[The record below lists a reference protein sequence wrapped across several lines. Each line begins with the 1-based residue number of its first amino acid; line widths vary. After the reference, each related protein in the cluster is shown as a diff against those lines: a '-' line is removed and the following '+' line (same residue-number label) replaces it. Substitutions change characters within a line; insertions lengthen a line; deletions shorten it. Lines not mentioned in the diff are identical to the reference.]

1 MRKRKRFVEEI
12 DHDHVIALDDDD
24 ADGESSKDQK
34 STTTHRSKKSSTS
47 QSKRASPPPTLRPN
61 TVLRKYLGQLV
72 LPDLL
77 YSCVQQH
84 GGHLLVDRLRKW
96 SAIRQE
102 LNLPDSTSG
111 GNRIKAAYHH
121 YFLDGGKSAKKNKG
135 AKGSRGSKH
144 AAEDECVDGTGWR
157 SWHLNKKFMPTPT
170 STLSS
175 TSPSSS
181 NIRTID
187 AKRKRQKSKKRK
199 AQRKKEKRLHQAI
212 KRTQRQGN
220 EESARGVTWNND
232 VTSLNCSEN
241 FYYRHLLEKSDEIIS
256 SSSSSEAEK
265 NSALS
270 ESESKSDSLESD
282 SSESDSSES
291 DSSESDSSD
300 SEDYDSYHS
309 SDDDDEED
317 ADMDIGGIGGGTTT
331 TNGGEEDYENYH
343 MKENDGLLTKQSPV
357 KRRRA
362 SSAGSS
368 VALQVLF
375 KGVYPQG
382 KKFVSKI
389 LIRGR
394 IRHIGTFRTAIDAAL
409 GYDYALL
416 AYGKTT
422 PKEIPQ
428 FNFPTIKGSTEDFN
442 NDLLNSCTSFT
453 LPPLM
458 SKHGRRVWMKY
469 VQKCMH

>member
-12 DHDHVIALDDDD
+12 DHVIALDDDD
-24 ADGESSKDQK
+24 AAGESSKDQK

-121 YFLDGGKSAKKNKG
+121 YFLDGAKSAKKNKG
-135 AKGSRGSKH
+135 AKDCKGSKH
-144 AAEDECVDGTGWR
+144 AAEDEECVDGTGWR

-181 NIRTID
+181 NIRTISSVD
-187 AKRKRQKSKKRK
+187 AKRKRQKSKRRK
-199 AQRKKEKRLHQAI
+199 AQRKKEKRLRQAI
-212 KRTQRQGN
+212 KRTQKQGN
-220 EESARGVTWNND
+220 KESARGVSWT
-232 VTSLNCSEN
+232 
-241 FYYRHLLEKSDEIIS
+241 
-256 SSSSSEAEK
+256 SSSSEAEK
-265 NSALS
+265 NSASS
-270 ESESKSDSLESD
+270 ESESK
-282 SSESDSSES
+282 SDSSES

-309 SDDDDEED
+309 SDDDEED
-317 ADMDIGGIGGGTTT
+317 ADMDDIGGIGGGTTT
-331 TNGGEEDYENYH
+331 NGGEEDYQNYH

-357 KRRRA
+357 KRGRA

-368 VALQVLF
+368 VALQILF

-409 GYDYALL
+409 GYDYAVL
-416 AYGKTT
+416 AYGKTTT

-469 VQKCMH
+469 VQKCMN